1 MKQLKALEILKFM
14 KMSSSSNITILNEA
28 IAELEA
34 LDNRSCENCKYDYVD
49 INANCERCNRYHD
62 DKFELKASK

>member
-34 LDNRSCENCKYDYVD
+34 LNNRSCENCKHDYVD
-49 INANCERCNRYHD
+49 VDDNCQRCNRYYE
-62 DKFELKASK
+62 DKFEIKDK